1 MLPEWELFVGR
12 INEWALDPVAFSEEA
27 CGLDDLDGW
36 QCSFL
41 SSIAGKRRTT
51 VRAGRGCGKSTTV
64 AIGILWFLV
73 CFSPA
78 KVLVTAPKADQAAD
92 VIWSEVEILR
102 QRMPAVLAD
111 AIVVQSDSIYVKGLE
126 RINFAAIRTARA
138 DNPDALRGAHAE
150 NILVICE
157 ESSGI
162 ADTSFIVL
170 EGTMTTANAKM
181 VLVGNMSRTS
191 GYFYDSHFADLAGIW
206 SKIHVNCEVVARNG
220 HRWFND
226 DFVRSMASKYGV
238 ESDEYR
244 IEVLGEPPQS
254 EERAVIP
261 RYLIEAATYRE
272 VEVIRGVVPVWGLDV
287 GRVRDRSALAKRCG
301 NHLLEPVKWWR
312 EPDTTVLADQVVE
325 EYRLQERRNR
335 EMLPAEILVDVIG
348 LGAGVLDMLV
358 RQGLPARGINV
369 AEAHPSK
376 DRYLRKRDELWFKA
390 RDWFA
395 GMDVYVP
402 SDPAFIGELSSVQWD
417 ETESGKRKVESKSEI
432 RAKSR
437 ESPDLADAFI
447 LTFANGYDRIPD
459 MLEKKEYKFKHRRDD
474 RCAPS
479 WMSI

>member
-1 MLPEWELFVGR
+1 MLPEWGILVDR
-12 INEWALDPVAFSEEA
+12 INEWSIDPVAFAEEA
-27 CGLDDLDGW
+27 CGLDDLDEW
-36 QCSFL
+36 QCKFL
-41 SSIAGKRRTT
+41 GSISGNRRTA

-78 KVLVTAPKADQAAD
+78 KVLVTAPKADQATD

-162 ADTSFIVL
+162 ADTSFTVL

-191 GYFYDSHFADLAGIW
+191 GYFYDAHFADRAGIW

-226 DFVRSMASKYGV
+226 DFVKSMASKYGR

-254 EERAVIP
+254 EERSVIP

-272 VEVIRGVVPVWGLDV
+272 VERVPGVIPVWGLDV

-312 EPDTTVLADQVVE
+312 EPDTTVLAEHVVE
-325 EYRLQERRNR
+325 EYRQQERRNR
-335 EMLPAEILVDVIG
+335 EMLPSEILVDVIG

-358 RQGLPARGINV
+358 KLGMPARGINV

-395 GMDVYVP
+395 GLDVYVP
-402 SDPAFIGELSSVQWD
+402 RDDGFIGELSSVQWD
-417 ETESGKRKVESKSEI
+417 ETDSGKRKVESKNEI

-447 LTFANGYDRIPD
+447 LTFAGGYDCIPE
-459 MLEKKEYKFKHRRDD
+459 MVTKKEYKFRNIRVAGG
-474 RCAPS
+474 APS